1 MTKARIAADEIRQKS
16 GNGNVTVK
24 KLDLASLQSVRDLAK
39 DVQENED
46 RLDVLIN
53 NAGVQFSPP
62 SFCSNDGFSHW
73 LDIFG
78 KQNK

>member
-39 DVQENED
+39 DVQEHED

-53 NAGVQFSPP
+53 NAGV
-62 SFCSNDGFSHW
+62 
-73 LDIFG
+73 
-78 KQNK
+78 